1 MEHKLTVRKL
11 FEAKRDRLSL
21 TWVSGDLDRQIAI
34 SESASSAAADI
45 VGHLNLIH
53 GERIQVLGA
62 PENDWADRQNP
73 EKIAHHVHDILM
85 AGPPAVIVAD
95 GCPVSDVVMN
105 ECKAT
110 NTALFTT
117 PQSAALIIDALRL
130 YLSREFAEKV
140 MLHGVLMDVLG
151 IGVLLTG
158 DSGVGKS
165 ELALELITRGAGLV
179 ADDVVEVSR
188 ISPEALEG
196 RAPEMLQD
204 FLEVRGLGLLNIRT
218 VFGETSCRRRI
229 RLRLITHLQK
239 PQSGV
244 PQAARL
250 PLDAQNETILG
261 VPVRKVTIP
270 VAAGR
275 NLAVLVEAAVRATVL
290 QLRGIDC
297 MQEFLERQQRALEAG
312 DGPSAN

>member
-1 MEHKLTVRKL
+1 MEHNLTVRRL
-11 FEAKRDRLSL
+11 FEAKRERLSL
-21 TWVSGDLDRQIAI
+21 EWVCGDLDRQIAI
-34 SESASSAAADI
+34 SDAASSAADI

-53 GERIQVLGA
+53 GERIQVLGS
-62 PENDWADRQNP
+62 PEVTWAARQNP
-73 EKIAHHVHDILM
+73 EKVLHHVHDIIM
-85 AGPPAVIVAD
+85 ARPPAIIVAD
-95 GCPVSDVVMN
+95 GAPVTDVILS
-105 ECKAT
+105 ECK
-110 NTALFTT
+110 NSGTALLTT

-130 YLSREFAEKV
+130 YLSREFAEKI

-151 IGVLLTG
+151 IGVLITG

-229 RLRLITHLQK
+229 RMRLIAHLQR

-250 PLDAQNETILG
+250 PLDAQNENILG

-275 NLAVLVEAAVRATVL
+275 NLAVLVEAAVRSTVL

-297 MQEFLERQQRALEAG
+297 MQEFLERQQRALES
-312 DGPSAN
+312 SADNSGAQ